1 MKCRALTCHF
11 RSPPCCASARSF
23 VSPTSL
29 MPIGNWFG
37 AMNLT
42 EPQSIRIASIRIA
55 QALLHAEF
63 RLPALLLLRFRRL
76 LESVVQRQILGGQRR
91 TEVPVALVAASQP
104 ARKFRRFAPQGF
116 GGRPRNRCTSPAS
129 PSARYRRHT
138 RLLWR

>member
-42 EPQSIRIASIRIA
+42 EPQSIRIA

-63 RLPALLLLRFRRL
+63 RLPALLLLRFRRF

-91 TEVPVALVAASQP
+91 TEVPAALVAAGQP
-104 ARKFRRFAPQGF
+104 ARPQFRRFAPQGL
-116 GGRPRNRCTSPAS
+116 GRPPQPDAPA
-129 PSARYRRHT
+129 RRRRRPDT
-138 RLLWR
+138 